1 MRNLTYFLIGLYR
14 IRRTARLRKEQNV
27 RNAKTVSLRK
37 SEIGK

>member
-1 MRNLTYFLIGLYR
+1 MTGLYR
-14 IRRTARLRKEQNV
+14 IYRIAGLRKEQNV